1 MKKIIYSLIFVMAL
15 AAVGCS
21 GGLENDLSL
30 LERRLKDLQT
40 ACGRINDNIT
50 NLKSVVDVL
59 QKSDFVTDVKEETID
74 GEKVLT
80 ICFANSDPIVIYH
93 GEDADTPVIGIDTLT
108 PSDGKYYWT
117 VTYPDKEPEFL
128 TNASDGTPIAA
139 TASSPL
145 FRINEKG
152 QWEVSYDDGLTWT
165 DQYNGVPFGM
175 ATGESPR
182 SFFAS
187 VIDEGDFIVLKMLD
201 SSSIVIPSWSA
212 FEKIQESVRIANENF
227 NATQTIIRALKE
239 KLFINGLSPIIST
252 AGDTT
257 GYRLML
263 SDGTDMSFYNG
274 VPTNRPEIGVARDSE
289 NPGDTAYYWTVR
301 QAGEDSFTWVLSS
314 GVKVRADAGR
324 LIPQIAVSDE
334 EGDGFYYWKISFDGG
349 MTWSPV
355 LDTDGNSV
363 KASIK
368 ENATVIDKI
377 SVEERFVYIR
387 QGGAEYR
394 IERYRDFNVLMTA
407 LSEEGTK
414 EDITVTGLTM
424 GAGETRTFDVSV
436 EAGASADYSEYEV
449 LPVAPDGFE
458 AKVTDRSDA
467 GAHWSIAVTS
477 PAGFSADSGM
487 SVIVSDG
494 RGLLKTYTIA
504 LICKK

>member
-1 MKKIIYSLIFVMAL
+1 MKKIIYPLIFVIAL
-15 AAVGCS
+15 AAGGCS
-21 GGLENDLSL
+21 GGLENDLNL
-30 LERRLKDLQT
+30 LERRLRNVQSMCEKINNN
-40 ACGRINDNIT
+40 IND
-50 NLKSVVDVL
+50 LKSVVEVL
-59 QKSDFVTDVKEETID
+59 QNNDFVTDVKEETIA

-80 ICFANSDPIVIYH
+80 IYFVNSDPIVIYH
-93 GEDADTPVIGIDTLT
+93 GTDADTPVIGIDTLT

-117 VTYPDKEPEFL
+117 VTYPDRKPEFL

-145 FRINEKG
+145 FRIGKKG

-165 DQYNGVPFGM
+165 DQYNGVPFGI

-187 VIDEGDFIVLKMLD
+187 VIDEGDFIILKMLD
-201 SSSIVIPSWSA
+201 SSSVVIPSWSA
-212 FEKIQESVRIANENF
+212 FEKIQESVRIANENY
-227 NATQTIIRALKE
+227 NATRTIIRALEE
-239 KLFINGLSPIIST
+239 KLFINRLSPIVST

-274 VPTNRPEIGVARDSE
+274 VPTNRPETGVSRDPE
-289 NPGDTAYYWTVR
+289 NPEDTAYYWTVR
-301 QAGEDSFTWVLSS
+301 QAGAASFTWVLSS
-314 GVKVRADAGR
+314 GVKVRADAGS

-334 EGDGFYYWKISFDGG
+334 GGDGFYYWKISFDGG
-349 MTWSPV
+349 TSWSPV
-355 LDTDGNSV
+355 LDTAGNAV

-368 ENATVIDKI
+368 EKATVIDSI
-377 SVEERFVYIR
+377 SVEEKFVYIR

-394 IERYRDFNVLMTA
+394 IERYRDFNVLMTV
-407 LSEEGTK
+407 LSESGIE

-424 GAGETRTFDVSV
+424 GEGETKTFDVSV
-436 EAGASADYSEYEV
+436 EARSSADYSEYEV

-458 AKVTDRSDA
+458 AKVTERSDA
-467 GAHWSIAVTS
+467 DAHWSIAVTS
-477 PAGFSADSGM
+477 PTGFSADSGM